1 MCIFL
6 WKNIVYIYFMKIYRV
21 CIYFMKKYY
30 IYICLFLKF
39 LLLLE
44 ECRLQID
51 NLFLSSTRIYTES
64 VTMLWHSRHS
74 INICCLNI
82 LKYLKKQY
90 FYNVIFYN
98 VTVKMTKNSFVD
110 RFIIFWKWRVEI
122 IFPCQPLWL

>member
-1 MCIFL
+1 
-6 WKNIVYIYFMKIYRV
+6 MKIYRV

-64 VTMLWHSRHS
+64 VTML
-74 INICCLNI
+74 
-82 LKYLKKQY
+82 
-90 FYNVIFYN
+90 
-98 VTVKMTKNSFVD
+98 
-110 RFIIFWKWRVEI
+110 
-122 IFPCQPLWL
+122 